1 MNCYIGRNM
10 IKTYPID
17 NSQVDLDLDL
27 DNLDLSD
34 YSFDNNSTVTI
45 SSGTNILD
53 SLSTD
58 SFTLNSTWDTSYND
72 TITIGGQTLTEQK
85 LKALDGLQE
94 WQEEVNKKLAILQP
108 NPKLEEEW
116 EELKELRQ
124 RYVEL
129 EKELTEKSKMWAI
142 LKDTQKD
149 TL

>member
-1 MNCYIGRNM
+1 M

>member
-1 MNCYIGRNM
+1 M

-17 NSQVDLDLDL
+17 NSQMDLDLDL

-72 TITIGGQTLTEQK
+72 TITIGGQTLTEHK

>member
-17 NSQVDLDLDL
+17 NSQMDLDLDL

-116 EELKELRQ
+116 SELRELRE

-149 TL
+149 IP

>member
-1 MNCYIGRNM
+1 M

-17 NSQVDLDLDL
+17 NSQMDLDLDL

-72 TITIGGQTLTEQK
+72 TITIGSHTLTEQK

-94 WQEEVNKKLAILQP
+94 WQEEVSKKLAILQP
-108 NPKLEEEW
+108 NSELEEEW
-116 EELKELRQ
+116 SELRELRE

-129 EKELTEKSKMWAI
+129 EKELVEKNKVWDI

-149 TL
+149 IP

>member
-1 MNCYIGRNM
+1 M
-10 IKTYPID
+10 
-17 NSQVDLDLDL
+17 DLDLDL

-58 SFTLNSTWDTSYND
+58 SFTLNSNWNTSYSD
-72 TITIGGQTLTEQK
+72 TITIGGETLTERK

-108 NPKLEEEW
+108 NSELEEQW
-116 EELKELRQ
+116 SELKELRQ

-129 EKELTEKSKMWAI
+129 EKELIEKNKVWAI
-142 LKDTQKD
+142 LKDTQKN

>member
-1 MNCYIGRNM
+1 M

-17 NSQVDLDLDL
+17 NSQMDLDLDL

-108 NPKLEEEW
+108 NPELEEQW
-116 EELKELRQ
+116 SELKELRQ

-129 EKELTEKSKMWAI
+129 EKELTAKTKMWNI
-142 LKDTQKD
+142 LKD
-149 TL
+149 

>member
-1 MNCYIGRNM
+1 M

-17 NSQVDLDLDL
+17 NSQMDLDLDL

-72 TITIGGQTLTEQK
+72 TITIGGQTLTEHK

-108 NPKLEEEW
+108 NSELEEQW
-116 EELKELRQ
+116 SELKELRQ

-129 EKELTEKSKMWAI
+129 EKELTEKSKMWDI

>member
-1 MNCYIGRNM
+1 M
-10 IKTYPID
+10 
-17 NSQVDLDLDL
+17 DLDLDL

-116 EELKELRQ
+116 SELRELRE

-149 TL
+149 IP

>member
-1 MNCYIGRNM
+1 M
-10 IKTYPID
+10 
-17 NSQVDLDLDL
+17 DLDLDL

-72 TITIGGQTLTEQK
+72 TITIGGQTLTEHK

-108 NPKLEEEW
+108 NSELEEQW
-116 EELKELRQ
+116 SELKELRQ

>member
-17 NSQVDLDLDL
+17 NSQMDLDLDL

-58 SFTLNSTWDTSYND
+58 SFTLNSTWDTTYND
-72 TITIGGQTLTEQK
+72 TITIGGQTLTEHK

-108 NPKLEEEW
+108 NSELEEQW
-116 EELKELRQ
+116 SELKELRQ

-129 EKELTEKSKMWAI
+129 EKELTEKSKMWDI

>member
-1 MNCYIGRNM
+1 M

-17 NSQVDLDLDL
+17 NSQMDLDLDL

-108 NPKLEEEW
+108 NPELEEQW
-116 EELKELRQ
+116 SELKELRQ

-129 EKELTEKSKMWAI
+129 EKELTEKTKMWNI
-142 LKDTQKD
+142 LKD
-149 TL
+149 